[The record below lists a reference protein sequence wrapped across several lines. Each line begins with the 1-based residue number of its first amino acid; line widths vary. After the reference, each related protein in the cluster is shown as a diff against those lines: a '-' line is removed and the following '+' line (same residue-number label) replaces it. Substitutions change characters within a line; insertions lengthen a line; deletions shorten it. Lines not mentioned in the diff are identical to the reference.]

1 MIQLRPSQADLV
13 RLKAPLGTLLP
24 GNPGETIPKFRQLML
39 EQKPS
44 LITAVGDVVSK
55 ETLYAAIPVHLRIID
70 HKTFRKTVSPTDFKA
85 PKTYTVTNPAGVIT
99 MDAWHTI
106 RKALRES
113 SKSVILVD
121 GEEDLLTLPCIVES
135 PDNAFVVYGQPSQ
148 GMVVVTTAS
157 PLKRQM
163 SSLLD
168 KMSREEVPSRQSA

>member
-1 MIQLRPSQADLV
+1 
-13 RLKAPLGTLLP
+13 
-24 GNPGETIPKFRQLML
+24 ML

-85 PKTYTVTNPAGVIT
+85 HKTYTVTNPAGVIT

-113 SKSVILVD
+113 SESVILVD